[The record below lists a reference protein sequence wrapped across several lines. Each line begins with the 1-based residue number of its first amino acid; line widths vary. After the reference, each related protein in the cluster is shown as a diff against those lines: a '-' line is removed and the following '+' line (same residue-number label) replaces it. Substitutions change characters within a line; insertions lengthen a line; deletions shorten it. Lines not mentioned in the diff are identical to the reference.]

1 MITLD
6 RKIID
11 DFFLFFFFLFSL
23 VILIFMKCTFKI
35 VQNKNKTHKN
45 IKIRDPFSKRTVL
58 TKRKQNQE
66 NTNKKNTNI

>member
-1 MITLD
+1 
-6 RKIID
+6 
-11 DFFLFFFFLFSL
+11 
-23 VILIFMKCTFKI
+23 MKCTFKI